1 MSVLL
6 NFQNRYLTFDFYLNE
21 TLLNIWIIYFM
32 NFVTLLDLLIIVSE
46 KLFLKEKSNR
56 PLKCGFRAPL
66 YCSSG
71 LNCGY
76 QYNDRYDER

>member
-1 MSVLL
+1 
-6 NFQNRYLTFDFYLNE
+6 
-21 TLLNIWIIYFM
+21 M

-76 QYNDRYDER
+76 QYNERYDER